1 MSPDAKTLAVGE
13 WIHDYTLKQACI
25 YFRENYKKY
34 SEMDKAERN
43 KLINQYK
50 KFSRYAKLAGGL
62 ETEDL
67 FNLSPEARDEKARK
81 LTEKAQMLEKER
93 LIEMLCDEDSI
104 SIDETSE
111 DIPDENVDEASKDP
125 HYGMSIFSLRRACV
139 LGEKM
144 KIEFRSKEDRREKL
158 TLISR
163 YSDFKD
169 DDIAKMSRNT
179 LAAVYEHARTKQK
192 FTREKENDLLLRN
205 DEKRGLFERLK
216 FTLTVCGAS
225 DDGKENKL
233 KKLWENADI
242 QNLMDRIDIRPTFR
256 GRSDKRH
263 SFTSRS
269 TFTSRTNL
277 RLEEGSVYIHNKE
290 WTPSSTEGLPTVAI
304 IEMVDF
310 SMFTSETTFR
320 VKLLRNEHQLAW
332 YIKTQPKLMNPNLT
346 DDEENAIM
354 NCNLKYFPVKKKA
367 VNIDQGIINQISMTE
382 AIELNR
388 EKFYGK
394 PEEVETRGVDTP
406 VNLDEIKKKA
416 RESKTTLK
424 TRIKWSDFEEFV
436 TTGARSR
443 EMKESA
449 KNDIDWKAIRDKCT
463 SLACTFTAQYRQSA
477 NTVLQQFTLYEKNE
491 AGVWSQVGRNLA
503 PMINRLKVLYPK
515 KKDEGDNKKKG
526 N

>member
-1 MSPDAKTLAVGE
+1 
-13 WIHDYTLKQACI
+13 
-25 YFRENYKKY
+25 
-34 SEMDKAERN
+34 MDKAERN
-43 KLINQYK
+43 KLINQYR

-111 DIPDENVDEASKDP
+111 DIPDENVDETSKDP
-125 HYGMSIFSLRRACV
+125 YYGMSISSLRRACV

-144 KIEFRSKEDRREKL
+144 KIKIRNEKDWREKL

-169 DDIAKMSRNT
+169 DDITKMSENA

-225 DDGKENKL
+225 DDGEKNEL

-242 QNLMDRIDIRPTFR
+242 QILMDRIDIRPTF
-256 GRSDKRH
+256 
-263 SFTSRS
+263 
-269 TFTSRTNL
+269 TSRTNL
-277 RLEEGSVYIHNKE
+277 RLQAGSVYIHKK
-290 WTPSSTEGLPTVAI
+290 WTSLSTKGLPTVAI

-320 VKLLRNEHQLAW
+320 AKHLRNEHQLAR
-332 YIKTQPKLMNPNLT
+332 YIKMNPKLLKPNLT
-346 DDEENAIM
+346 DDEKNAIM
-354 NCNLKYFPVKKKA
+354 NCNLKYFPVKEKA
-367 VNIDQGIINQISMTE
+367 EVNIDQGIINQISMTE

-406 VNLDEIKKKA
+406 VNLDEIIKKA
-416 RESKTTLK
+416 RESKTNLK
-424 TRIKWSDFEEFV
+424 TRIKWSDFEEFL
-436 TTGARSR
+436 TTGARSRSR

-463 SLACTFTAQYRQSA
+463 SLACTWTAYYNQSA
-477 NTVLQQFTLYEKNE
+477 NRVRQRFTLYEKNE
-491 AGVWSQVGRNLA
+491 AGVWSLVGSTLA
-503 PMINRLKVLYPK
+503 PMINRLKELYPK
-515 KKDEGDNKKKG
+515 KKDERDNKKKG
-526 N
+526 D